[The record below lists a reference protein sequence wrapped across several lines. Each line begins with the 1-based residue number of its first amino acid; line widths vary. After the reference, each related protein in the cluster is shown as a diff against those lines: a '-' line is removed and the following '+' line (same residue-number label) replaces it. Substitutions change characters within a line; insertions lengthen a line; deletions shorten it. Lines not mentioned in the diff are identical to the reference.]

1 MSTIY
6 QAFGYDFLI
15 VPIVATAIDFAQLDL
30 PPVGTTGFISNAA
43 PYATNDIITE
53 SGSGLGY
60 RLEAGTATRT
70 ISNAA
75 LTSNVVTIT
84 TSAAHGFVAGDEV
97 TISGGT
103 GAAATLNG
111 TYVVATA
118 PTTTTFTFPL
128 TATNITSASAT
139 GSVRGPSHT
148 QVLLDG
154 TVTKP
159 FKLFGL
165 TDSSEQTSTSEEET
179 ITYDVETQGV
189 SLPAATSKSGE
200 MSLAGVSRLKDA
212 GYKVMRILEQRAVS
226 ESTMCKFARIGPTG
240 STETIYG
247 YGRFTNY
254 QTQNTAGTTVKWTAT
269 LKFYGPYRLKLDN
282 AA

>member
-1 MSTIY
+1 MSSIY

-15 VPIVATAIDFAQLDL
+15 VPIVATAIDFDQLDL
-30 PPVGTTGFISNAA
+30 APVGASGFISNAT
-43 PYATNDIITE
+43 PYASTDVITE
-53 SGSGLGY
+53 SGSGLTY
-60 RLEAGTATRT
+60 KLEAGTATKT
-70 ISNAA
+70 ITTAA
-75 LTSNVVTIT
+75 LTTNVVTIT
-84 TSAAHGFVAGDEV
+84 ATAHGFLPGDEI
-97 TISGGT
+97 TISGGG

-118 PTTTTFTFPL
+118 PTADTFTFAL

-154 TVTKP
+154 TASKP

-179 ITYDVETQGV
+179 VTYDTETQGV
-189 SLPAATSKSGE
+189 SLAAATSKAGE

-226 ESTMCKFARIGPTG
+226 ESTMCKFARVGPTG